1 MTTSVTVNT
10 YTNSVTY
17 VADNILKSLK
27 DIIRMSGLNPTNFAS
42 NWDVHNRGL
51 TSWLNSQDLETVVL
65 EIYNPK
71 TGALILRWDID
82 IVYGWSSG
90 EGSFWTDTDQ
100 LAYHI
105 RKAGIAPADA
115 SYEVILRCKPGH
127 PDVVGWSS
135 CGMRST
141 DGMVRQSLGSTIEHH
156 GLGGNAAYWRK
167 I

>member
-27 DIIRMSGLNPTNFAS
+27 DVIRLSGLNPTNFAS

-51 TSWLNSQDLETVVL
+51 TIWLNSQDLEAVVL

-71 TGALILRWDID
+71 TGTLILRWDID

-105 RKAGIAPADA
+105 RKAGIAPVDA
-115 SYEVILRCKPGH
+115 NYEVILSCKPGR
-127 PDVVGWSS
+127 PDVAGWSS
-135 CGMRST
+135 CSMRST

-167 I
+167 T